1 MLKSILKTNEAL
13 SNALYEDNHFSY
25 VLNSTELDC
34 IQEACVILEY
44 FDQITIRISGEN
56 YATSSII
63 IPSILLLLNVTDND
77 DNEDESEFKKTF
89 KALINNK
96 IKYYNQKY
104 QVLNNNHLAVA
115 SFTNPFYKRFTKG
128 IDDERKDLIER
139 ASKCIEEYY
148 QANTEKFKISPC
160 NINPSNTNG
169 DRSKKLISLSD
180 DSDDERKGKQMN
192 VNRVRKEIKN
202 YINSPKPDNNS
213 TAVDFWKFNKEKY
226 PIIFE
231 LFKQHHFLPGSTTAS
246 EREFSNAGEQIWN
259 RRKLQE

>member
-1 MLKSILKTNEAL
+1 VPTRWNSLYLVLKSILKTNEAL
-13 SNALYEDNHFSY
+13 SNALYEENHFSY

-63 IPSILLLLNVTDND
+63 IPSILFLLNVTDND

-89 KALINNK
+89 KALVNSE

-104 QVLNNNHLAVA
+104 QLLNNNHLAVA

-169 DRSKKLISLSD
+169 AAKNLYRSVMTQMMK
-180 DSDDERKGKQMN
+180 ERK
-192 VNRVRKEIKN
+192 
-202 YINSPKPDNNS
+202 
-213 TAVDFWKFNKEKY
+213 NK
-226 PIIFE
+226 
-231 LFKQHHFLPGSTTAS
+231 
-246 EREFSNAGEQIWN
+246 
-259 RRKLQE
+259 